1 MLPLFTELVPS
12 GPTLAQRP
20 KTILTYID
28 TFTAGHGFPPT
39 VREIRDGLGLS
50 STSVVKYHLDAL
62 ETDGWIT
69 RQSRAFRGIRILR
82 LPA

>member
-1 MLPLFTELVPS
+1 MLPLLTGLAPAT
-12 GPTLAQRP
+12 PTLAPRP

-28 TFTAGHGFPPT
+28 AFTADHGFPPT

-62 ETDGWIT
+62 ETHGWIT
-69 RQSRAFRGIRILR
+69 RQSRASRGIRILR